1 MFENLKSVRNFE
13 KEMQNMEIVSPL
25 LSLEQKKQIDEL
37 KNELHHLQEIPKKF
51 HLNFT
56 EQAWCMY
63 DWMSLSLMENANK
76 AYEENGLDAGE
87 RVLIDFY
94 KHPEEIKT
102 SFFQLKVGTLAI
114 RFDYILEFLIHIDG
128 VVNEFT
134 KEHGFFAKGTDVTA
148 WDCLVGCDESL
159 SKVQKI
165 ISKNERKA
173 VMMRFAFHIE
183 MVFFM

>member
-94 KHPEEIKT
+94 KDPEEIKT
-102 SFFQLKVGTLAI
+102 RFFQLKVGTLAN
-114 RFDYILEFLIHIDG
+114 RFD
-128 VVNEFT
+128 
-134 KEHGFFAKGTDVTA
+134 
-148 WDCLVGCDESL
+148 
-159 SKVQKI
+159 
-165 ISKNERKA
+165 
-173 VMMRFAFHIE
+173 
-183 MVFFM
+183 